1 MKRRWKITLGLLAAL
16 AVLLA
21 VNTVTTGSQT
31 KPAELTADEGRI
43 LELSRG
49 SVQVTDSGDPGGPG
63 QPIVLLHC
71 YACSLHWF
79 DRLEPLLAE
88 NHRVIRIDLLGFGGS
103 EKPEAGYEIPT
114 QAAMVAEALNE
125 LDVQGALVAGNSMG
139 AMVTASLAEQ
149 ASQLVDRAVVIDM
162 APNTDDYGDGL
173 PLLARLGYV
182 PVLGEA
188 MWRVTP
194 DFAVRDAYKE
204 SFAPDFDVESG
215 FDDPDQV
222 AGRLRCDDLHVVRHA
237 RTAKADD
244 YVEELPL
251 NERFKQVPVPLLV
264 IFGAEDQVFDAEQA
278 VEGLRGRPGRPDR
291 DRRRSRPRSAGRAA
305 RSRGNAAGG
314 VLGRSGARRAGRRR
328 SAGAT
333 SVIDPRPKN
342 GGSAR
347 RRTGTDSRR
356 RHPPRTPARSAAR
369 TSAGATARARPPST
383 PSTGSPSTSP
393 PASSPAS
400 SGPRARGS
408 RP

>member
-1 MKRRWKITLGLLAAL
+1 VKRRWKILLGLLAVL

-31 KPAELTADEGRI
+31 KPAELTADDGQI

-49 SVQVTDSGDPGGPG
+49 AVQVTDSTAGLDAEAAKAFALS

-71 YACSLHWF
+71 YTCSLHWF
-79 DRLEPLLAE
+79 DKIEPLLAA

-114 QAAMVAEALNE
+114 QAAMVAEAMNE

-162 APNTDDYGDGL
+162 APNTDEYGDGL

-188 MWRVTP
+188 LWRVTP
-194 DFAVRDAYKE
+194 DFVVRDAYEE
-204 SFAPDFDVESG
+204 SFAPGFDVESG

-222 AGRLRCDDLHVVRHA
+222 LADFDGMTYTSFDTA
-237 RTAKADD
+237 PAKADD

-251 NERFKQVPVPLLV
+251 DERFKQVPVPLLV
-264 IFGAEDQVFDAEQA
+264 IFGAEDQIFDAEDA
-278 VEGLRGRPGRPDR
+278 VEGYADVPGVQTEIVEDAGHAPQVEQPEAVAELLEAFAVELEPAEA
-291 DRRRSRPRSAGRAA
+291 RRA
-305 RSRGNAAGG
+305 
-314 VLGRSGARRAGRRR
+314 VGARRTRG
-328 SAGAT
+328 
-333 SVIDPRPKN
+333 DQPDRPKKQDN
-342 GGSAR
+342 
-347 RRTGTDSRR
+347 
-356 RHPPRTPARSAAR
+356 
-369 TSAGATARARPPST
+369 
-383 PSTGSPSTSP
+383 
-393 PASSPAS
+393 
-400 SGPRARGS
+400 RGK
-408 RP
+408 RNKKERQQ

>member
-1 MKRRWKITLGLLAAL
+1 MKRRWKIAFGLLAAL

-49 SVQVTDSGDPGGPG
+49 SVQVTDSGDPGGQG

-204 SFAPDFDVESG
+204 SFAPDFDAESG

-222 AGRLRCDDLHVVRHA
+222 LADFDAMTYTSFDSA
-237 RTAKADD
+237 RAQADD

-264 IFGAEDQVFDAEQA
+264 IFGAEDQVFDAERA
-278 VEGLRGRPGRPDR
+278 VEGYADVPGVQTEIVDEAGHAPQVEQPEAVATLLDEFSVDLEPAEPPQTKRGRDQRDRPKAEERGKRSKKDR
-291 DRRRSRPRSAGRAA
+291 DR
-305 RSRGNAAGG
+305 
-314 VLGRSGARRAGRRR
+314 
-328 SAGAT
+328 
-333 SVIDPRPKN
+333 
-342 GGSAR
+342 
-347 RRTGTDSRR
+347 
-356 RHPPRTPARSAAR
+356 
-369 TSAGATARARPPST
+369 
-383 PSTGSPSTSP
+383 
-393 PASSPAS
+393 
-400 SGPRARGS
+400 
-408 RP
+408 

>member
-1 MKRRWKITLGLLAAL
+1 MKRRWKILLGLLGAL

-21 VNTVTTGSQT
+21 INTVTTGSQT
-31 KPAELTADEGRI
+31 KPAEVTADDGQI

-49 SVQVTDSGDPGGPG
+49 AVQVTDSTAGLDAEAAKAFALS

-71 YACSLHWF
+71 YTCSLRWF
-79 DRLEPLLAE
+79 DKIEPLLAE

-103 EKPEAGYEIPT
+103 EKPESGYEIPA
-114 QAAMVAEALNE
+114 QAAMVAEALNRLGVE
-125 LDVQGALVAGNSMG
+125 GAMVVGNSMG

-162 APNTDDYGDGL
+162 APNTDDYGDSL

-204 SFAPDFDVESG
+204 SFAPGFDVESG

-222 AGRLRCDDLHVVRHA
+222 LADFDA
-237 RTAKADD
+237 MTYTSFDSAPAKADD

-251 NERFKQVPVPLLV
+251 DERFKQVPVPLLV

-278 VEGLRGRPGRPDR
+278 VEGYADVPGVQTEIVDEAGHAPQVEQPDAVATLLDEFSVDPEPAEPPQTKRGRDQRDRPKAEKRGKRSKKDR
-291 DRRRSRPRSAGRAA
+291 DR
-305 RSRGNAAGG
+305 
-314 VLGRSGARRAGRRR
+314 
-328 SAGAT
+328 
-333 SVIDPRPKN
+333 
-342 GGSAR
+342 
-347 RRTGTDSRR
+347 
-356 RHPPRTPARSAAR
+356 
-369 TSAGATARARPPST
+369 
-383 PSTGSPSTSP
+383 
-393 PASSPAS
+393 
-400 SGPRARGS
+400 
-408 RP
+408 